1 MNGRTTLNVTDTGKR
16 NMIRT
21 FCDRSLLIL
30 PLLLLTAG
38 CQSAKDEP
46 VAENKA
52 SVNSAD
58 AVTGKDA
65 KTDSNAVPEAEVTAE
80 QLLAARLPEAEV
92 SEGWI
97 RLFDGHTL
105 FGWQIAGDA
114 NWRVED
120 GSIVVDD
127 GDACLLCTSVPW
139 QNFELVVEYKADS
152 DTNSGV
158 FLRTPLNPENP
169 AEDCYEVNIAPT
181 DNPFPTGGI
190 VKRKKATEFKT
201 ASDEWHTMKMV
212 MDGKRLQVAVDGN
225 NVCDYTDKIGVAE
238 GRIGLQHNSGRIEF
252 RNIRLRPLGLNSLL
266 DEQLTQWTKYPEMP
280 GEFSVTDE
288 GYLRVKGGRTQLESK
303 QPFDDFVLLAE
314 YKLPLDEMNSGI
326 FFRCIPGD
334 VMMGYECQ
342 LSNEIKD
349 DDRLKPADCG
359 TGGIFR
365 RQDARVVAGE
375 TGKFATVVLAAHG
388 PSMAA
393 WVNGV
398 QVSDWYDD
406 RKSDENPRRGLRL
419 EAGTFM
425 IQGHDPGTD
434 ALIKQFNVATV
445 DDADPDE

>member
-1 MNGRTTLNVTDTGKR
+1 MDTGKR
-16 NMIRT
+16 TMVCT
-21 FCDRSLLIL
+21 FCER
-30 PLLLLTAG
+30 LLLVFALLLVTLG
-38 CQSAKDEP
+38 CQPAKEEP
-46 VAENKA
+46 AVEDDV
-52 SVNSAD
+52 SVTSDDDRQNPDLIAD
-58 AVTGKDA
+58 SSSPPDV
-65 KTDSNAVPEAEVTAE
+65 EVSAE

-92 SEGWI
+92 TEGWI

-120 GSIVVDD
+120 GSIVVDQ

-139 QNFELVVEYKADS
+139 KNFELILDFKADA

-169 AEDCYEVNIAPT
+169 AEDCYEVNIAPA

-190 VKRKKATEFKT
+190 VKRKKATGFK
-201 ASDEWHTMKMV
+201 ADSDDWHTMKMV
-212 MDGKRLQVAVDGN
+212 MDGKRLQVSVDGS
-225 NVCDYTDKIGVAE
+225 NVCDYTDQVGVAE
-238 GRIGLQHNSGRIEF
+238 GRIGLQHNSGRVEF
-252 RNIRLRPLGLNSLL
+252 RNIRLRPLGLKSLL
-266 DEQLTQWTKYPEMP
+266 NEALSEWKKYPDMP
-280 GEFSVTDE
+280 GEFTVTE
-288 GYLRVKGGRTQLESK
+288 QGNLRVKGGRTQLESK
-303 QPFDDFVLLAE
+303 QSFDDFVLLAE

-349 DDRLKPADCG
+349 GDPLAPADCG

-375 TGKFATVVLAAHG
+375 TDKFATVVLVAHG
-388 PSMAA
+388 PAIAA

-434 ALIKQFNVATV
+434 ALIKQFSVATV
-445 DDADPDE
+445 DDANPNE